1 MTDAQHNPE
10 SIDDVVFLG
19 RAVERLSVL
28 IAEQSQLVFDTMG
41 IVIPV
46 RSCSLMTVLAMLGT
60 ASASDLARELGH
72 SHQLVMQKI
81 PKLIRLGLIEH
92 RSDDDDARRRI
103 FTPTDEGL
111 SQLAKFEQ
119 CAVLIR
125 AAYAE
130 LFAEVGDI
138 RQFVDRA
145 ADALNERPLDERI
158 NSPKGGDGSPRLGRL
173 A

>member
-1 MTDAQHNPE
+1 MTE
-10 SIDDVVFLG
+10 STHQPAAIDDVVFLG

-28 IAEQSQLVFDTMG
+28 IAEQSEIVFDSMG

-46 RSCSLMTVLAMLGT
+46 RSCSLMTILATLGS

-81 PKLIRLGLIEH
+81 PKLLRLGLIQQ
-92 RSDDDDARRRI
+92 RADDDDARRRI
-103 FTPTDEGL
+103 FTPTEEGL

-119 CAVLIR
+119 CTTLIR
-125 AAYAE
+125 AAYAG
-130 LFAEVGDI
+130 LFAEVGDV

-145 ADALNERPLDERI
+145 ADALNQRPLKNRI
-158 NSPKGGDGSPRLGRL
+158 NLPE
-173 A
+173 

>member
-1 MTDAQHNPE
+1 MTERKQNPAAVDDA
-10 SIDDVVFLG
+10 VFLG

-28 IAEQSQLVFDTMG
+28 IAEQSQVVFDTMG
-41 IVIPV
+41 VVIPV
-46 RSCSLMTVLAMLGT
+46 RSCSLMTVLATLGT
-60 ASASDLARELGH
+60 ASAADLARELGH

-81 PKLIRLGLIEH
+81 PKLVRLGLIQH
-92 RSDDDDARRRI
+92 RNDDDDARRRI

-119 CAVLIR
+119 CTVLIR
-125 AAYAE
+125 AAYAG

-145 ADALNERPLDERI
+145 ADALNERPLKKRM
-158 NSPKGGDGSPRLGRL
+158 N
-173 A
+173 

>member
-1 MTDAQHNPE
+1 MTKKTHSPAA
-10 SIDDVVFLG
+10 IDDAVFLG
-19 RAVERLSVL
+19 RAVERLSIL
-28 IAEQSQLVFDTMG
+28 IAEQSRIVFDTMG

-46 RSCSLMTVLAMLGT
+46 RSCSLMTVLATLGA

-81 PKLIRLGLIEH
+81 PKLLRLGLIQY
-92 RSDDDDARRRI
+92 RNDDHDARRRI
-103 FTPTDEGL
+103 FMPTEEGL

-119 CAVLIR
+119 CTVLIR
-125 AAYAE
+125 EAYAG
-130 LFAEVGDI
+130 LFAEVGDV

-145 ADALNERPLDERI
+145 TDALNEKPLDKRI
-158 NSPKGGDGSPRLGRL
+158 NSP

>member
-1 MTDAQHNPE
+1 MTERKQNPAAVDDA
-10 SIDDVVFLG
+10 VFLG

-28 IAEQSQLVFDTMG
+28 IAEQSQVVFDTMG
-41 IVIPV
+41 VVIPV
-46 RSCSLMTVLAMLGT
+46 RSCSLMTVLATLGT
-60 ASASDLARELGH
+60 ASAADLARELGH

-81 PKLIRLGLIEH
+81 PKLVRLGLIQH
-92 RSDDDDARRRI
+92 RNDDDDARRRI

-119 CAVLIR
+119 CTVLIR
-125 AAYAE
+125 AAYAG

-145 ADALNERPLDERI
+145 ADALNERPLEKRM
-158 NSPKGGDGSPRLGRL
+158 N
-173 A
+173 